1 MLMEFNMPYGRSKTF
16 DVRLEHYTVRE
27 FMGKE
32 MKGLAV
38 ALYLENGEI
47 GQYDILAGLITKSFG
62 EFIGYKNTAYI
73 DLNNSPFAT
82 ELLQRGFAEDTGF
95 YKDSGFCKYPLW
107 EFKEEFLK
115 QIGEEKYKQYSDE
128 YDKYVK
134 EMFSPDE

>member
-32 MKGLAV
+32 MKSLAV
-38 ALYLENGEI
+38 ALYLENGET
-47 GQYDILAGLITKSFG
+47 GQYDILAGLITKNFC

-128 YDKYVK
+128 YDNYMK

>member
-27 FMGKE
+27 FMGKQ

-38 ALYLENGEI
+38 ALYIKNVET
-47 GQYDILAGLITKSFG
+47 GQYDILSGLITKNFG

-73 DLNNSPFAT
+73 DLNNSSFAT
-82 ELLQRGFAEDTGF
+82 ELLQRGFAVDTGF
-95 YKDSGFCKYPLW
+95 HKDSGFCKYPLW

-128 YDKYVK
+128 YDKYMK

>member
-1 MLMEFNMPYGRSKTF
+1 MLMEFNMPYGRSKKF

-38 ALYLENGEI
+38 ALYLENGET
-47 GQYDILAGLITKSFG
+47 GQYDILSGLITKNFG

-82 ELLQRGFAEDTGF
+82 ELLQKGFAVDTGF
-95 YKDSGFCKYPLW
+95 HKDSGFCKYPLW

-115 QIGEEKYKQYSDE
+115 QMGEEKYKQYSDE
-128 YDKYVK
+128 YDKYMK

>member
-1 MLMEFNMPYGRSKTF
+1 MLMEFNMLYGKSEKF
-16 DVRLEHYTVRE
+16 DVRLEHYTVRD

-38 ALYLENGEI
+38 ALYLENGET
-47 GQYDILAGLITKSFG
+47 GQYDILAGLITKCFG

-95 YKDSGFCKYPLW
+95 HKESGFCKYPLW
-107 EFKEEFLK
+107 ELKEEFLK

-128 YDKYVK
+128 YDKYMK
-134 EMFSPDE
+134 DMFSPDE

>member
-27 FMGKE
+27 FMGRG
-32 MKGLAV
+32 MKDLAV
-38 ALYLENGEI
+38 TLYLENGET
-47 GQYDILAGLITKSFG
+47 GQYDILSGLITKNFC

-128 YDKYVK
+128 YDNYMK

>member
-1 MLMEFNMPYGRSKTF
+1 MLMEFNMPYGRSKKF
-16 DVRLEHYTVRE
+16 DIRLEHYTVRE

-38 ALYLENGEI
+38 ALYLENGET
-47 GQYDILAGLITKSFG
+47 GQYDILAGLITKNFC

-82 ELLQRGFAEDTGF
+82 ELLQKCLAQDTGF
-95 YKDSGFCKYPLW
+95 YKESGYCKYPLW

-128 YDKYVK
+128 YDKYMK